1 MPGFTSKAGNVF
13 DSCLKYDA
21 KTNTISFDFDNPG
34 EDAGD
39 SAGAGVLDFASMDE
53 SATADINAEIE
64 ALHEAD
70 TIREA
75 EAEHEN
81 EEATNHE
88 VETGYENDIT
98 VTNAENENTDTTD
111 MNTETQ

>member
-21 KTNTISFDFDNPG
+21 ETNTISFDFDNPV

-64 ALHEAD
+64 ALHE
-70 TIREA
+70 
-75 EAEHEN
+75 N
-81 EEATNHE
+81 EEAANNE
-88 VETGYENDIT
+88 AETAHENDTT
-98 VTNAENENTDTTD
+98 VTYAENDNVE
-111 MNTETQ
+111 